1 MANRLH
7 QSLIA
12 ERLRKSWPVLLF
24 LLALIPRL
32 PGLRLFLTTDEP
44 FFAHEAANVI
54 NAFLRGQ
61 FPETY
66 WHFYPGVTLIWLDGL
81 GLAVGW
87 AVARLVGATTQ
98 PFGLYIG
105 QDILDL
111 IVAIRLPYALLTSL
125 FVVAVYSLTRRLFD
139 QRIALL
145 GALFVALD
153 PFFLA
158 HSRVAHGDAAVT
170 IFMAVSALA
179 LFVHLRTWEPP
190 TRRGYRWLV
199 LSAVSGGLAALTKA
213 PGQFMAVFV
222 VLVAVLDWLV
232 RSRQA
237 SRPDWRL
244 GGQWLARLALWA
256 AVAAVV
262 FVALWPAMWADPAG
276 TIARMLGE
284 TLGKVEAG
292 HLVFF
297 MGQPTLNP
305 GLWFYPTVIA
315 SRLTPITLMGTV
327 LSLMVLVAGLV
338 KQRRNPD
345 ASVGRWDN
353 YRTAALLWLFVLTLL
368 LFGSLS
374 PKKQDRYLLPLFP
387 FLDLLA
393 AFAFVRI
400 GEWASGRVGESASQ
414 RISEWAKGRVSE
426 WANGRMGEWANGR
439 RGEGASGRERDRG
452 GREHRSPITHYASR
466 VTHQALLI
474 TLLLVILVAAHAY
487 PVVAAYPYY
496 LAYFNPL
503 LGGLPRAVETTL
515 VGWGEGMEQAAA
527 YLNGQPNAESLYVA
541 AVPSQTLLPYFR
553 GTGQNF
559 YTNDVALRAD
569 KVVLYISQVQRLA
582 PSPEIVRYFQ
592 SREPEHVVTV
602 RGQPYAWVYPGPKFI
617 TAELP
622 AGAIPANNGFGGQL
636 RLAGYETSPKDA
648 AVEVTLYWHGL
659 EPMSV
664 DYTISVRL
672 LAADGGRLAQHD
684 GWPVDGLLPT
694 SQWRPGDYVRDIH
707 TLAVPAGAEV
717 GLVHVVVYDA
727 ASGLPLGPPVDLLAP
742 W

>member
-7 QSLIA
+7 QSPMA
-12 ERLRKSWPVLLF
+12 ERLRKWWPVLLF

-61 FPETY
+61 FLETY
-66 WHFYPGVTLIWLDGL
+66 WHFYPGVTLVWLDGL

-87 AVARLVGATTQ
+87 TVARLVGATTQ
-98 PFGLYIG
+98 AFGLYMG

-111 IVAIRLPYALLTSL
+111 MVALRLPYALLTSL

-170 IFMAVSALA
+170 VFMAVSALA

-190 TRRGYRWLV
+190 ARRGYRWLV
-199 LSAVSGGLAALTKA
+199 LSAVSAGLAALTKA
-213 PGQFMAVFV
+213 PGQFMAVLV

-262 FVALWPAMWADPAG
+262 FVVLWPAMWADPAG
-276 TIARMLGE
+276 TIARMLDE
-284 TLGKVEAG
+284 TFGKVEAG

-297 MGQPTLNP
+297 VGQPTLNP
-305 GLWFYPTVIA
+305 GPWFYPTVIA
-315 SRLTPITLMGTV
+315 FRLTPITLIGAV

-345 ASVGRWDN
+345 VSVGRWDN
-353 YRTAALLWLFVLTLL
+353 YRTAALLWVFVLALL

-393 AFAFVRI
+393 AFALVRI
-400 GEWASGRVGESASQ
+400 GEWASGRVGEWASQ
-414 RISEWAKGRVSE
+414 P
-426 WANGRMGEWANGR
+426 
-439 RGEGASGRERDRG
+439 RGKLA
-452 GREHRSPITHYASR
+452 THEQPSHIAHCTLR
-466 VTHQALLI
+466 TTLI
-474 TLLLVILVAAHAY
+474 FVILVVAHAY

-527 YLNGQPNAESLYVA
+527 YLNRQPNAESLYVA

-582 PSPEIVRYFQ
+582 PSPEIVRSFQ

-602 RGQPYAWVYPGPKFI
+602 RGQPYAWIYPGPKFI
-617 TAELP
+617 TAQLP
-622 AGAIPANNGFGGQL
+622 GSAIPANISLGDQL

-648 AVEVTLYWHGL
+648 AVEVTLYWHAL

-694 SQWRPGDYVRDIH
+694 SQWRPGDYVLDTH
-707 TLAVPAGAEV
+707 TMPVPAGPEA
-717 GLVHVVVYDA
+717 GLVQVVVYDA
-727 ASGLPLGPPVDLLAP
+727 ASGLPLGPPVDLPAP
-742 W
+742 R